1 MPCGANE
8 RYEHSDVAQDPEDLA
23 PAYVAAEFH
32 EEYDVYGFAKEQA
45 PREET
50 EARSSESAG
59 EEESPVEG
67 QGWREAQEAAQE
79 GMIYGSLWMV

>member
-32 EEYDVYGFAKEQA
+32 QEYVFNGFGKEQA

-50 EARSSESAG
+50 EAHSSKAAG
-59 EEESPVEG
+59 EEEAPSEG
-67 QGWREAQEAAQE
+67 QGWRETQEAEQE
-79 GMIYGSLWMV
+79 GMFCGSLWME